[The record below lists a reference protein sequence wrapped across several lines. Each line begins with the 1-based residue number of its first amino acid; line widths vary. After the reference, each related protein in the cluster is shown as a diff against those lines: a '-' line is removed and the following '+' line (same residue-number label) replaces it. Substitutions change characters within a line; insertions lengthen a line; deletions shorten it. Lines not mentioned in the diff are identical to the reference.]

1 LEVRTSKAATF
12 AVNLRIPAWAEGAS
26 VSVNGKRETVAAG
39 TFARVQ
45 REWKSGDRVEVELPL
60 KMQVEAVDAQ
70 HTDTVALVTG
80 PLVLFAITDSQPS
93 VTRAQLLAAKKSGAQ
108 SWQVETASGTLKML
122 PWTEIEDK
130 AYTTYLRVNDEH
142 GG

>member
-1 LEVRTSKAATF
+1 M
-12 AVNLRIPAWAEGAS
+12 NLRIPAWAEGAS
-26 VSVNGKRETVAAG
+26 VSVNGKRESVAAA

-45 REWKSGDRVEVELPL
+45 REWKNGDRVEVELPL
-60 KMQVEAVDAQ
+60 KARLEAVDAQ

-80 PLVLFAITDSQPS
+80 PLVLFAITDSPPS

-130 AYTTYLRVNDEH
+130 RYTTYLQVNDEH

>member
-1 LEVRTSKAATF
+1 
-12 AVNLRIPAWAEGAS
+12 
-26 VSVNGKRETVAAG
+26 
-39 TFARVQ
+39 
-45 REWKSGDRVEVELPL
+45 
-60 KMQVEAVDAQ
+60 
-70 HTDTVALVTG
+70 VTG

-130 AYTTYLRVNDEH
+130 GYTTYLRVNDAH
-142 GG
+142 AG

>member
-1 LEVRTSKAATF
+1 LEVKTSKATPF
-12 AVNLRIPAWAEGAS
+12 AVNLRIPSWAEGAS
-26 VSVNGKRETVAAG
+26 VSVNGKREAVAAG

-45 REWKSGDRVEVELPL
+45 RKWRDGERVEVELPRNTRL
-60 KMQVEAVDAQ
+60 EAVDAR
-70 HTDTVALVTG
+70 HADHVALVTG

-122 PWTEIEDK
+122 PWTEIEDQ